1 MLEHGGALRAVAVHY
16 GIALNQW
23 LDLSTGI
30 NPRGWPVPPVP
41 TLAWRRLPEEDDGLE
56 RVAEAYYGTAQLL
69 PVPGSQAAIQAL
81 PALRAVSRVG
91 ILTPGYNEY
100 ARTWRYYGHRVV
112 PLAAAAIESA
122 LDDIDVLVLGNP
134 NNPTG
139 VRFAPEVLLGWRIQL
154 AQRGGWLVV
163 DEAFMDPTPEQSLA
177 PQAGLPGLILLRSLG
192 KFFGLAGIR
201 VGFVLCEDALRK
213 RLREHL
219 GPWAVNGPGRWVA
232 ARALA
237 DRGWQRETRRAL
249 QRSSLRLAELLNCYD
264 LTISGGT
271 FLFQWLRQPDA
282 EFFQEALARRGI
294 WVRRFDDPPSLRLG
308 LPDSDTAWRRLH
320 QALAGIRAQ
329 RQARR

>member
-1 MLEHGGALRAVAVHY
+1 MLEHGGALRAVAIRY

-41 TLAWRRLPEEDDGLE
+41 TPVWRRLPEEDDGLE
-56 RVAEAYYGTAQLL
+56 RAAAAYYGTDQLL

-81 PALRAVSRVG
+81 PALRGISRVG

-100 ARTWRYYGHRVV
+100 ARAWRYYGHTVV
-112 PLAAAAIESA
+112 PLAAAAIDSA
-122 LDDIDVLVLGNP
+122 LADIDVLVLGNP

-139 VRFAPEVLLGWRIQL
+139 ARFTPETLLGWRIQL

-163 DEAFMDPTPEQSLA
+163 DEAFMDATPEQTLT
-177 PQAGLPGLILLRSLG
+177 PQTDLPGLIVLRSLG

-201 VGFVLCEDALRK
+201 VGFVLCEDVLRN
-213 RLREHL
+213 RLQEHL
-219 GPWAVNGPGRWVA
+219 GPWAVNGPGRWIA
-232 ARALA
+232 ARALL
-237 DRGWQRETRRAL
+237 DRGWQRETRRTL
-249 QRSSLRLAELLNCYD
+249 QRSSLRLAELLNRYD
-264 LTISGGT
+264 LQIGGGT
-271 FLFQWLRQPDA
+271 LLFQWLLQEDA

-329 RQARR
+329 RQTRR